1 MGSLVSDTTA
11 RNVGDLLTIVIN
23 EATDVENKDK
33 RSLTK
38 ATDTSSNLGL
48 SHSVS
53 GIYGSS
59 AGALAEKLS
68 VDSKRDFGGNSAFS
82 SERVFSDRITVTV
95 TGVLP
100 NGNLV
105 VSGRR
110 QVSIEGDTR
119 GLVVSGIVRTSDIR
133 PDNSISSQSVSRFDM
148 QYEGKGAESKF
159 INQGWM
165 ERATNLLWPF

>member
-1 MGSLVSDTTA
+1 MGSLFSDTTA
-11 RNVGDLLTIVIN
+11 RNVGDLLTIIIN

-38 ATDTSSNLGL
+38 ETDASSNLGL

-59 AGALAEKLS
+59 AGALAEKFG

-82 SERVFSDRITVTV
+82 SERAFSDRITVTV

-110 QVSIEGDTR
+110 QVNIEGDAR
-119 GLVVSGIVRTSDIR
+119 GLVVSGIVRPSDIR
-133 PDNSISSQSVSRFDM
+133 PDNTISSQSVSRFDM
-148 QYEGKGAESKF
+148 RYEGRGAESKF

-165 ERATNLLWPF
+165 GRAANLLWPF

>member
-1 MGSLVSDTTA
+1 
-11 RNVGDLLTIVIN
+11 
-23 EATDVENKDK
+23 VENKDQ

-38 ATDTSSNLGL
+38 ETDTSGTVDL
-48 SHSVS
+48 SHSAS

-59 AGALAEKLS
+59 VGALAEKFG
-68 VDSKRDFGGNSAFS
+68 VGSKRDFGGNSAFS
-82 SERVFSDRITVTV
+82 SERAFSDRITVTV
-95 TGVLP
+95 IDVLP

-110 QVSIEGDTR
+110 QVNIEGDAR

-133 PDNSISSQSVSRFDM
+133 PDNTISSRFVSGLDM
-148 QYEGKGAESKF
+148 RYEGRGAESRF

-165 ERATNLLWPF
+165 GRATNLLWPF